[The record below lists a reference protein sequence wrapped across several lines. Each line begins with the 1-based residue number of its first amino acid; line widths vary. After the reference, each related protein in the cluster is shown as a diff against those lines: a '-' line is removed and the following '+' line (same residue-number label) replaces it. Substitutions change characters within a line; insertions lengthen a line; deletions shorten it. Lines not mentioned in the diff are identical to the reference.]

1 MKKII
6 AVVAVV
12 LVFGGIMLYFSGEG
26 KRNIKQAMA
35 VGEKYKQAVYT
46 MKYADIPQNM
56 AEWDP
61 FLEKRA
67 EKFATRDELDE
78 QMLIMRQHGLQLAL
92 VHEVDVELVDIAF
105 ELLDLPDNTKD
116 KLNFQYTM
124 DIALKHGEETVTEI
138 SVDGRMR
145 IEKVDSGWKVAWS
158 KDDLPTESSL

>member
-67 EKFATRDELDE
+67 EKFADRKSTRLNSS
-78 QMLIMRQHGLQLAL
+78 HWLQ
-92 VHEVDVELVDIAF
+92 
-105 ELLDLPDNTKD
+105 
-116 KLNFQYTM
+116 
-124 DIALKHGEETVTEI
+124 
-138 SVDGRMR
+138 SRM
-145 IEKVDSGWKVAWS
+145 
-158 KDDLPTESSL
+158 PSSA